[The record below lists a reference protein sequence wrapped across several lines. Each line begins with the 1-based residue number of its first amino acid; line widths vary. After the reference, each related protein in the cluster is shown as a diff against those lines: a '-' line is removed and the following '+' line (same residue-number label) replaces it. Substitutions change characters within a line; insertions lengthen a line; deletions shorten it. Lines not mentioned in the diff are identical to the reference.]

1 MEKESWR
8 QVAWKD
14 IESVNIESGAET
26 ELQILAQLVL
36 KPAICHDSEPVLSAW
51 HSYKILSNAWFLAG
65 GGAGGRIYRL
75 WWSGEWWVFT
85 YLELQCDK
93 VDRTDGVRKE
103 VLDQTLLD
111 VHESVHRDT
120 TMKIT
125 NEMQLYRLIY
135 YS

>member
-1 MEKESWR
+1 
-8 QVAWKD
+8 
-14 IESVNIESGAET
+14 
-26 ELQILAQLVL
+26 
-36 KPAICHDSEPVLSAW
+36 
-51 HSYKILSNAWFLAG
+51 
-65 GGAGGRIYRL
+65 
-75 WWSGEWWVFT
+75 VFT

-125 NEMQLYRLIY
+125 NEMNLYRLIY